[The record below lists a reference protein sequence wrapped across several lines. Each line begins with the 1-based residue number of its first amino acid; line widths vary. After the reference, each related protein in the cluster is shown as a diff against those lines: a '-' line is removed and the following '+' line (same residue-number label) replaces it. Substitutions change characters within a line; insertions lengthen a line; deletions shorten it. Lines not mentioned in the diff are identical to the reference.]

1 MGPCDAGGNSVQ
13 NGKPIVK
20 DVYWVGVN
28 DRRTALFEGIWPI
41 PLGVSYNSYLIVDEK
56 TALIDTVKDLSVNG
70 YLSKLRHVLGPNLQ
84 IDYLVINHLEPD
96 HSGALPLIKRVFPNI
111 KIVGNKK
118 TAEFVSDLYG
128 ACDVHLVQD
137 GEELRLGRRTLKFFL
152 TPMVHWPE
160 TMMTYETADGILF
173 AGDAFGG
180 FGALEGG
187 IFDDE
192 VDLEYYE
199 NEVLRYFSN
208 IVGKYSPMVQKAIQK
223 VGGLAIRV
231 VASTHGPIW
240 RTDPGHIIRLY
251 DRWSRH
257 QAEPGVVVVFGSMYG
272 ATEKMAEA
280 VERGVAEGGVKTI
293 RAHNI
298 STSHV
303 SYIIRDAWRYQGLIL
318 GSSTYDLGLFPPME
332 SLLRLLGAKKL
343 GNRSVGVFGSY
354 GWSGGAVKALRQFVE
369 DSKLELVEP
378 VVEAKFS
385 ATPEQ
390 LEQCCALGRAMAE
403 RIRRDAQ

>member
-1 MGPCDAGGNSVQ
+1 MQ

-56 TALIDTVKDLSVNG
+56 TVLIDTVKDLSVNG
-70 YLSKLRHVLGPNLQ
+70 YLNKLKQMLGPDRQ

-96 HSGALPLIKRVFPNI
+96 HSGALPIIKRVFPNI
-111 KIVGNKK
+111 RIVGNRK
-118 TAEFVSDLYG
+118 TAEFLKDLYG
-128 ACDVHLVQD
+128 VPDIHLVQD
-137 GEELRLGRRTLKFFL
+137 GEELRLGRRTLQFFL

-160 TMMTYETADGILF
+160 TMMTYETTDGILF

-192 VDLEYYE
+192 VDLDYYE
-199 NEVLRYFSN
+199 NEILRYFSN

-223 VGGLAIRV
+223 LSDVDVKI

-257 QAEPGVVVVFGSMYG
+257 EAEPGVVVVFGSMYG

-280 VERGVAEGGVKTI
+280 VERGVADGGVKTI

-303 SYIIRDAWRYQGLIL
+303 SYVIRDAWRYQGLIL
-318 GSSTYDLGLFPPME
+318 GSPTYDTGLFPPME
-332 SLLRLLGAKKL
+332 SLLRLLCSKKL
-343 GNRSVGVFGSY
+343 SNRSAGVFGSY
-354 GWSGGAVKALRQFVE
+354 GWSGGAVKALKQFVE
-369 DSKLELVEP
+369 DGKLGLVEP
-378 VVEAKFS
+378 VVEARFA
-385 ATPEQ
+385 ATSEQ
-390 LEQCCALGRAMAE
+390 LERCRALGRAMAE
-403 RIRRDAQ
+403 RVRRDER